1 MSHPFFVFVKYA
13 SRFLVPYFFKNMEV
27 IGLENVPNDAGV
39 IVVANHQN
47 AFLDAVIIGS
57 LMKGPTHFL
66 ARSDVFK
73 PPFDQILTA
82 LNMMP
87 IYRIRDGYEKL
98 AKNDEIFAKCISLLR
113 SQKRIGIFPEG
124 NAGPG
129 YHLRGTSKGTARM
142 ALQSQDVIDQSIY
155 VMPVGLNYYHHNTP
169 RQKLVVHFGSPIDVS
184 EYIEDYHSQGPKTI
198 VTLKKRIVQEIKALL
213 LVPDQDELYDSKVQR
228 VRRIDSGSSYKSLK
242 QELSS
247 GEVKTTNE
255 IEHVEY
261 PLLKSIVSIP
271 NWPVLALGRSIL
283 KKLKDPQFV
292 LSIKF
297 LLCLFIFP
305 IYWTIILITIGLIWS
320 FPVGLIITATII
332 LCLFIRAEL

>member
-1 MSHPFFVFVKYA
+1 
-13 SRFLVPYFFKNMEV
+13 MEV
-27 IGLENVPNDAGV
+27 IDLENVPNDAGV

-73 PPFDQILTA
+73 SPFDKILGA

-142 ALQSQDVIDQSIY
+142 ALQSQDVIDQPIY

-169 RQKLVVHFGSPIDVS
+169 RRKLVVYFGSAIKVS
-184 EYIEDYHSQGPKTI
+184 EYIEDFHSQGPKTI
-198 VTLKKRIVQEIKALL
+198 VTLKKRIEKEIKGLL
-213 LVPDQDELYDSKVQR
+213 LVPNQDELYDRK
-228 VRRIDSGSSYKSLK
+228 VRRVQGMDSKSSYRSLK
-242 QELSS
+242 QELSN
-247 GEVKTTNE
+247 GEIKTANE
-255 IEHVEY
+255 SDKTQY
-261 PLLKSIVSIP
+261 PLLKTIVSIP
-271 NWPVLALGRSIL
+271 NWPVLALGQSIL

-297 LLCLFIFP
+297 LLCLFVFP
-305 IYWTIILITIGLIWS
+305 VYWTFILITIGLIWS
-320 FPVGLIITATII
+320 FPMGLLTVAVMIS
-332 LCLFIRAEL
+332 CLFIRAEL